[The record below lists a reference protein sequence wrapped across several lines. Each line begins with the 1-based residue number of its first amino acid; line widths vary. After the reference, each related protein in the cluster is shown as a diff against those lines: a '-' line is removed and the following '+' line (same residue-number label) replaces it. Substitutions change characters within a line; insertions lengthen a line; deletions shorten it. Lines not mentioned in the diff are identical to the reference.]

1 MNKPHKHAALI
12 KAWADGAVIEH
23 YRVGFGWEECSF
35 NTPCWSPETNYRIKP
50 KTIKYRN
57 YLWKSA
63 TYIGATEVIC
73 ACSYKDNQ
81 NEPRENWLGFIKW
94 LGDWVEVEV

>member
-23 YRVGFGWEECSF
+23 YRPSFGWEECSY

-50 KTIKYRN
+50 KTIRYRLALVPGSAPYVLAINAGADLN
-57 YLWKSA
+57 YY
-63 TYIGATEVIC
+63 THV
-73 ACSYKDNQ
+73 
-81 NEPRENWLGFIKW
+81 KW
-94 LGDWVEVEV
+94 LGHWQEVEI